1 MADSIYKKL
10 LDVQTELKA
19 PKGQFNK
26 FGNYSYRSC
35 EDILESL
42 KPLLKQVKATVV
54 LTDEIKLVG
63 DRYYIEATC
72 KFIDI
77 ETGDVLENKSL
88 AREDE
93 SKKGMDL
100 AQVTGSCSSYA
111 RKYAL
116 NGMFCIDDVK
126 DADATNKH
134 GKEDNNKSY
143 SQDNATNTAR
153 KLSDKQL
160 SRLYAIGYKAG
171 FNNDKV
177 KEQIFKKFNVEPKN
191 LNKQQYDTVCLGYE
205 NLIGNGEN

>member
-77 ETGDVLENKSL
+77 ETGDVLENTSL

-93 SKKGMDL
+93 NKKGMDL

-126 DADATNKH
+126 DADATNN
-134 GKEDNNKSY
+134 GKEDNNKSH
-143 SQDNATNTAR
+143 SQVDASAR

-160 SRLYAIGYKAG
+160 ARLFALGYKAG

>member
-77 ETGDVLENKSL
+77 ETGEVLENKSL

-93 SKKGMDL
+93 NKKGMDL

-134 GKEDNNKSY
+134 GKEDSNKSY

-160 SRLYAIGYKAG
+160 SRLYAIANKAG
-171 FNNDKV
+171 ADKDLV
-177 KEQIFKKFNVEPKN
+177 KQQVFKKFGKEVKD
-191 LNKQQYDTVCLGYE
+191 LTKQEYDIVCNGYE
-205 NLIGNGEN
+205 KASEKTA

>member
-1 MADSIYKKL
+1 MAGSIYKKL

-19 PKGQFNK
+19 PKSQFNK
-26 FGNYSYRSC
+26 FGGYSYRSC
-35 EDILESL
+35 EDILEGL
-42 KPLLKQVKATVV
+42 KPLLKQIKATVI

-63 DRYYIEATC
+63 DRYYVEATC

-77 ETGDVLENKSL
+77 ETGEALENKSL

-93 SKKGMDL
+93 NKKGMDL

-126 DADATNKH
+126 DADATNN
-134 GKEDNNKSY
+134 GKEDNNKSH
-143 SQDNATNTAR
+143 SQVDASAR

-160 SRLYAIGYKAG
+160 ARLYALGYKAG

>member
-63 DRYYIEATC
+63 DRYYVEATC
-72 KFIDI
+72 KFIDT
-77 ETGDVLENKSL
+77 ETGNVLENKSL

-93 SKKGMDL
+93 NKKGMDL

-126 DADATNKH
+126 DSDATNTH
-134 GKEDNNKSY
+134 GKENTVNNF
-143 SQDNATNTAR
+143 NTFSNTSGGK

-160 SRLYAIGYKAG
+160 SRLYALANKAG
-171 FNNDKV
+171 VDKDLV
-177 KEQIFKKFNVEPKN
+177 KQQVFKKFSKEVKD
-191 LNKQQYDTVCLGYE
+191 LNKQEYDLVCNGYE
-205 NLIGNGEN
+205 KAAEKTA

>member
-1 MADSIYKKL
+1 MAGSIYKKL

-77 ETGDVLENKSL
+77 ETGDVLENTSL

-93 SKKGMDL
+93 NKKGMDL

-126 DADATNKH
+126 DADATNNR
-134 GKEDNNKSY
+134 KEDNNKSH
-143 SQDNATNTAR
+143 SQVDASAR

-160 SRLYAIGYKAG
+160 ARLYAIANKAG
-171 FNNDKV
+171 ADKDLV
-177 KEQIFKKFNVEPKN
+177 KQQVMKKFNKEVKD
-191 LNKQQYDTVCLGYE
+191 LSKQEYDIVCNGYE
-205 NLIGNGEN
+205 KASEKTA

>member
-77 ETGDVLENKSL
+77 ETGDVLENTSL

-93 SKKGMDL
+93 NKKGMDL

-126 DADATNKH
+126 DADATNN
-134 GKEDNNKSY
+134 GKEDNNKSH
-143 SQDNATNTAR
+143 SQVDASAR

-160 SRLYAIGYKAG
+160 ARLYALGYKAG

>member
-10 LDVQTELKA
+10 LDIQTELKA
-19 PKGQFNK
+19 PKSQFNK
-26 FGNYSYRSC
+26 FGGYSYRSC

-42 KPLLKQVKATVV
+42 KPLLKQVKATVT

-93 SKKGMDL
+93 NKKGMDL

-126 DADATNKH
+126 DADATNN
-134 GKEDNNKSY
+134 GKEDNNKSH
-143 SQDNATNTAR
+143 SQVDASAR

-160 SRLYAIGYKAG
+160 ARLFALGYKAG

>member
-42 KPLLKQVKATVV
+42 KPLLKQAKATVI

-63 DRYYIEATC
+63 DRYYVEATC
-72 KFIDI
+72 KFIDT
-77 ETGDVLENKSL
+77 ETGNVLENKSL

-93 SKKGMDL
+93 NKKGMDL

-126 DADATNKH
+126 DSDATNTH
-134 GKEDNNKSY
+134 GKENTVNNL
-143 SQDNATNTAR
+143 NANSHTSNSK

-160 SRLYAIGYKAG
+160 ARLYALANKAG
-171 FNNDKV
+171 VDKDLV
-177 KEQIFKKFNVEPKN
+177 KQQVMKKFNKEVKDLTKPE
-191 LNKQQYDTVCLGYE
+191 YDLVCNGYE
-205 NLIGNGEN
+205 KAAEKTA

>member
-1 MADSIYKKL
+1 MADTIYKKL

-42 KPLLKQVKATVV
+42 KPLLKQVKATVI
-54 LTDEIKLVG
+54 LTDEIKLIG
-63 DRYYIEATC
+63 DRYYIEAIC
-72 KFIDI
+72 QFIDI
-77 ETGDVLENKSL
+77 ETGDKLENKAL

-93 SKKGMDL
+93 TKKGMDL
-100 AQVTGSCSSYA
+100 AQITGSCSSYA

-126 DADATNKH
+126 DSDATNKH
-134 GKEDNNKSY
+134 GKE
-143 SQDNATNTAR
+143 NTASTNSK

-160 SRLYAIGYKAG
+160 ARLYALANKAG
-171 FNNDKV
+171 VDKDLIKQQV
-177 KEQIFKKFNVEPKN
+177 FKKFGKEVKD
-191 LNKQQYDTVCLGYE
+191 LTKQEYDIVCNGYE
-205 NLIGNGEN
+205 KAAEKTA

>member
-77 ETGDVLENKSL
+77 ETGEVLENKSL

-93 SKKGMDL
+93 NKKGMDL

-134 GKEDNNKSY
+134 GKEDSNKSC

-160 SRLYAIGYKAG
+160 SRLYAIANKAG
-171 FNNDKV
+171 ADKDLV
-177 KEQIFKKFNVEPKN
+177 KQQVFKKFGKEVKD
-191 LNKQQYDTVCLGYE
+191 LTKQEYDIVCNGYE
-205 NLIGNGEN
+205 KASEKTA

>member
-77 ETGDVLENKSL
+77 ETGDVLENTSL

-93 SKKGMDL
+93 NKKGMDL

-160 SRLYAIGYKAG
+160 SRLYAIANKAG
-171 FNNDKV
+171 ADKDLV
-177 KEQIFKKFNVEPKN
+177 KQQVMKKFNKEVKE
-191 LNKQQYDTVCLGYE
+191 LTKQEYDIVCNGYE
-205 NLIGNGEN
+205 KAAEKTA

>member
-93 SKKGMDL
+93 NKKGMDL

-134 GKEDNNKSY
+134 DKEDNNKSH
-143 SQDNATNTAR
+143 SQVDASAR

-160 SRLYAIGYKAG
+160 ARLYAIANKAG
-171 FNNDKV
+171 ADKDLV
-177 KEQIFKKFNVEPKN
+177 KQQVFKKFNKEVKDLTKPE
-191 LNKQQYDTVCLGYE
+191 YDLVCNGYE
-205 NLIGNGEN
+205 KAAEKTA

>member
-160 SRLYAIGYKAG
+160 SRLYAIANKAG
-171 FNNDKV
+171 ADKDLV
-177 KEQIFKKFNVEPKN
+177 KQQVMKKFNKEVKE
-191 LNKQQYDTVCLGYE
+191 LTKQEYDIVCNGYE
-205 NLIGNGEN
+205 KAAEKTA

>member
-1 MADSIYKKL
+1 MSKNIYQKL
-10 LDVQTELKA
+10 LEIQNELNC
-19 PKGQFNK
+19 PKNQFNK

-42 KPLLKQVKATVV
+42 KPLLKQVKATVI

-77 ETGDVLENKSL
+77 ETGEVLENKSL

-93 SKKGMDL
+93 NKKGMDL

-126 DADATNKH
+126 DADATNN
-134 GKEDNNKSY
+134 GKEDNNKSH
-143 SQDNATNTAR
+143 SQVDASAR

-160 SRLYAIGYKAG
+160 ARLYAIANKAG
-171 FNNDKV
+171 ADKDLV
-177 KEQIFKKFNVEPKN
+177 KQQVMKKFNKEVKD
-191 LNKQQYDTVCLGYE
+191 LSKQEYDIVCNGYE
-205 NLIGNGEN
+205 KAAEKTA

>member
-77 ETGDVLENKSL
+77 ETGEVLENKSL

-93 SKKGMDL
+93 NKKGMDL

-126 DADATNKH
+126 DSDAIH
-134 GKEDNNKSY
+134 GKEDNNKSQSH
-143 SQDNATNTAR
+143 SQIDTTSTR

-160 SRLYAIGYKAG
+160 SRLYAIANKAG
-171 FNNDKV
+171 ADKDLV
-177 KEQIFKKFNVEPKN
+177 KQQVMKKFNKEVKE
-191 LNKQQYDTVCLGYE
+191 LTKQEYDIVCNGYE
-205 NLIGNGEN
+205 KAAEKTA

>member
-77 ETGDVLENKSL
+77 ETGDVLENTSL

-93 SKKGMDL
+93 NKKGMDL

-126 DADATNKH
+126 DADATNN
-134 GKEDNNKSY
+134 GKEDNNKSH
-143 SQDNATNTAR
+143 SQVDASAR

-160 SRLYAIGYKAG
+160 ARLYALGYKAG

-177 KEQIFKKFNVEPKN
+177 KEQIFKKFNVPFLKIQIY
-191 LNKQQYDTVCLGYE
+191 K
-205 NLIGNGEN
+205 

>member
-42 KPLLKQVKATVV
+42 KPLLKQVKATVI

-77 ETGDVLENKSL
+77 ETGEVLENKSL

-93 SKKGMDL
+93 NKKGMDL

-126 DADATNKH
+126 DADATNN
-134 GKEDNNKSY
+134 GKEDNNKSH
-143 SQDNATNTAR
+143 SQVDASAR

-160 SRLYAIGYKAG
+160 ARLYAIANKAG
-171 FNNDKV
+171 ADKDLV
-177 KEQIFKKFNVEPKN
+177 KQQVMKKFNKEVKD
-191 LNKQQYDTVCLGYE
+191 LSKQEYDIVCNGYE
-205 NLIGNGEN
+205 KAAEKTA

>member
-1 MADSIYKKL
+1 MAGSIYKKL

-19 PKGQFNK
+19 PKSQFNK
-26 FGNYSYRSC
+26 FGGYSYRSC
-35 EDILESL
+35 EDILEGL
-42 KPLLKQVKATVV
+42 KPLLKQIKATVI

-63 DRYYIEATC
+63 DRYYVEATC

-77 ETGDVLENKSL
+77 ETGEALENKSL

-93 SKKGMDL
+93 NKKGMDL

-126 DADATNKH
+126 DADAIH
-134 GKEDNNKSY
+134 GKEDSNKSH
-143 SQDNATNTAR
+143 SQIDTTSTR

-160 SRLYAIGYKAG
+160 ARLFALGYKAG

>member
-77 ETGDVLENKSL
+77 ETGDVLENTSL

-93 SKKGMDL
+93 NKKGMDL

-126 DADATNKH
+126 DADATNN
-134 GKEDNNKSY
+134 GKEDNNKSH
-143 SQDNATNTAR
+143 SQVDASAR

-160 SRLYAIGYKAG
+160 ARLYAIANKAG
-171 FNNDKV
+171 ADKDLV
-177 KEQIFKKFNVEPKN
+177 KQQVFKKFGKEVKDLTKPE
-191 LNKQQYDTVCLGYE
+191 YDLVCNGYE
-205 NLIGNGEN
+205 KAAEKTA